1 MKIRFHGQKWGGGK
15 RAGGDM
21 SHPVYILKEALF
33 YRRQIFKIFSLGAK
47 HDGASQSTLSF
58 LTALYLSIKIKHIET
73 RYRQSYKAS
82 KYSKGLKNM
91 FSGNVWTIN
100 FWQTFRRAQALALKI
115 MNN

>member
-1 MKIRFHGQKWGGGK
+1 MGGGGGK

-33 YRRQIFKIFSLGAK
+33 YRRQIFKIFSLGAE

-82 KYSKGLKNM
+82 KYSKGLKNT